1 VSLLMN
7 TNKTIGLIGGN
18 GSFASAYFY
27 KLLLD
32 KAVRDY
38 GAKCNDDFPHIILD
52 SIPVPDFISDEKC
65 IDIASKIL
73 QKSIKIINKH
83 KPIGVAILCNT
94 IHFLNPKVP
103 NFVSLVEMT
112 CDEVIKRKYKKVGVL
127 ATPTTIKHDLY
138 GKFLRRNR
146 IEVIYPDK
154 LIQKYHEKIIRNVIA
169 NRHKTN
175 NLEKLTRD
183 FIGINNLDGVVLGCT
198 ELPLVFPTS
207 KFNNVVDCLDVL
219 ANELLFRYY

>member
-1 VSLLMN
+1 MRFLFLIFMSDRKLSAVLREPFPKLCAPPPAQSRDSL
-7 TNKTIGLIGGN
+7 
-18 GSFASAYFY
+18 S
-27 KLLLD
+27 
-32 KAVRDY
+32 
-38 GAKCNDDFPHIILD
+38 
-52 SIPVPDFISDEKC
+52 
-65 IDIASKIL
+65 ASKS
-73 QKSIKIINKH
+73 QK
-83 KPIGVAILCNT
+83 V
-94 IHFLNPKVP
+94 
-103 NFVSLVEMT
+103 
-112 CDEVIKRKYKKVGVL
+112 
-127 ATPTTIKHDLY
+127 
-138 GKFLRRNR
+138 RRNR